1 MKRII
6 TVLCT
11 ILCLCFCI
19 NINAEGLVAIDV
31 SNHVSGY
38 IGMKIPAA
46 IVDIKLDPSSPDAT
60 FNNVKLDDDV
70 TDWFTNIPKGLS
82 ARVNE
87 IINNDELKV
96 EINGVVDSGESEGTT
111 QIAVTIPEGYIKYG
125 LNVYEADLDNT
136 PSNKA
141 KYKLENYLAFE
152 IKYHDAYEIVG
163 EVGKEL
169 EPQDVVVEIVNCGSD
184 ADDFDYENILGV
196 ELPMVNGL
204 TPTVTDYDDVDLTIT
219 ITYTGTPLKESHD
232 LIHTTVLKEYMIN
245 GTDDRVV
252 PDRDDVLFNIVDNTP
267 HVDPI
272 PDVPSPK
279 PIPVFVLPNTGVN

>member
-1 MKRII
+1 MS
-6 TVLCT
+6 L
-11 ILCLCFCI
+11 
-19 NINAEGLVAIDV
+19 GLDV
-31 SNHVSGY
+31 SADGLIEVDVNNDVSGY
-38 IGMKIPAA
+38 VGMKIPTQT
-46 IVDIKLDPSSPDAT
+46 IDLKLDPSYPDAS
-60 FNNVKLDDDV
+60 FVNINVGD
-70 TDWFTNIPKGLS
+70 TITTWFTNIPEGLG
-82 ARVNE
+82 VVVDD
-87 IINNDELKV
+87 IKNNDEIIA
-96 EINGVVDSGESEGTT
+96 EFNGVISSSVAEGTT
-111 QIAVTIPEGYIKYG
+111 QIEVTIPEGYVNIG
-125 LNVYEADLDNT
+125 VNLYEADLDNT
-136 PSNKA
+136 PSDNASYIIKDDS
-141 KYKLENYLAFE
+141 EFE
-152 IKYHDAYEIVG
+152 IRYYEDYEIVG

-196 ELPMVNGL
+196 ELPIVNGL

-245 GTDDRVV
+245 GTVDRVV